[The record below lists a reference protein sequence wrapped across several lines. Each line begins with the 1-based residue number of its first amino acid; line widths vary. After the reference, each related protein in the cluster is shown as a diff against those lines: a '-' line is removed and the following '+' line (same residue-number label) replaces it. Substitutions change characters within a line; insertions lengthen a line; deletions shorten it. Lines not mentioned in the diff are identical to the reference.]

1 MGIRIRKE
9 TEKIMK
15 DLEFAKN
22 IEDTMFYSRRHPERL
37 NAMLDL
43 KLLDCSRAEMWA
55 EYEFEAGE
63 WCRNPY
69 GGVHGGI
76 ICSIIDTGMGF
87 TCATYSNKYVSTT
100 DLSVSYLKPMMGA
113 KYIVRVDL
121 TQAGSRM
128 IRCLAR
134 VTDAESGILCATGMG
149 SFITAGDREKGARV

>member
-1 MGIRIRKE
+1 
-9 TEKIMK
+9 MK
-15 DLEFAKN
+15 DLEFAKEF
-22 IEDTMFYSRRHPERL
+22 EDVRMYAQSQPQRL
-37 NAMLDL
+37 NALLDL
-43 KLLDCSRAEMWA
+43 KLLDCSREEMWA
-55 EYEFEAGE
+55 EYEFEAKE

-100 DLSVSYLKPMMGA
+100 DLSVSYLKPMMGT
-113 KYIVRVDL
+113 KFMVRVEL

-128 IRCLAR
+128 IRCLAK
-134 VTDAESGILCATGMG
+134 VTDAETGILCATGMG